1 MVRNQ
6 WAPRKFCFLLVCSLA
21 SRYLYVIVSAG
32 WVMLVLVH

>member
-1 MVRNQ
+1 MVSNQ

-21 SRYLYVIVSAG
+21 SQYLYVSVG